1 LGLGE
6 RAFLAEFNAG
16 NQARGLGMNASGV
29 HKIVIRHVS
38 GSKAN
43 QIEEFSLKGR
53 TELRIGRDPSCDIVY
68 DSGRDDVVSRNH
80 AVIGVSAGVRP
91 TFTIEDLGSSN
102 GTFLNNEQISEKT
115 ELLPDDILTF
125 GKGGPSFAF
134 DVQPR
139 PAGIGPRTRIID
151 VAAPAATRILGAE
164 EAATSASLRAATGT
178 SVVEVMQDEPM
189 RSTGKVGIGK
199 ETLLHELAKERGA
212 ANRTWFSVLGAL
224 AAAAVIAGGWLYW
237 RELAS
242 EQAQQKSLADIQGE
256 AQRAKEQGQEAE
268 AQTTA
273 ALKQRLGM
281 SPQDIVRQYGTATAK
296 VTAQWRLFD
305 QTTGRPIFQKT
316 YTDKDNK
323 TYGMYV
329 KLPNGTVV
337 PDLTLDDEGRHN
349 RSIGRQINGTAFV
362 VSDRG
367 FLLTNKHLAAAWR
380 LPFFDCSCVE
390 KEGLL
395 IEDTGHKNPKVSIIS
410 LDDPAYKSLK
420 DWVPESGGL
429 IFDAKKL
436 RVVGDYNNIPDP
448 SKNEQHNFEGRNEAL
463 DVTFAGNRLGISAAL
478 VRSSNDSDA
487 ALIKIDSPDPLQKV
501 DIATDDDV
509 ASGDRAIV
517 LGFPSVAA
525 DTFVLSDTIENGVLK
540 TNQELVPEPYVTEGI
555 VALVSNKIV
564 TKNGIT
570 VEGAQGNIIQLTI
583 NSTGAGNSGGPVF
596 NSVGKVIGLFTY
608 LTTQGSTVSSAAV
621 PIKYGRELLKS
632 Q

>member
-1 LGLGE
+1 
-6 RAFLAEFNAG
+6 
-16 NQARGLGMNASGV
+16 MNASGV

-53 TELRIGRDPSCDIVY
+53 TELRVGRDPSCDIIY
-68 DSGRDDVVSRNH
+68 NSGRDDVVSRNH
-80 AVIGVSAGVRP
+80 AVIGVSAGERP

-102 GTFLNNEQISEKT
+102 GTFLNNEQIREKT
-115 ELLPDDILTF
+115 ELLPDDVLTF

-189 RSTGKVGIGK
+189 RTTGKVGIGK

-212 ANRTWFSVLGAL
+212 ANKTWFSVLGAL

-237 RELAS
+237 RELKG
-242 EQAQQKSLADIQGE
+242 EQEQQKSLADIQGE

-296 VTAQWRLFD
+296 LTAQWRLFD

-329 KLPNGTVV
+329 KLANGTVV

-463 DVTFAGNRLGISAAL
+463 DVTFAGNRLGISATL

-540 TNQELVPEPYVTEGI
+540 TNQELVPEPYVTDGI

>member
-1 LGLGE
+1 
-6 RAFLAEFNAG
+6 
-16 NQARGLGMNASGV
+16 MNASV
-29 HKIVIRHVS
+29 YKIVIRHIS

-43 QIEEFSLKGR
+43 QIEEFSLNGR
-53 TELRIGRDPSCDIVY
+53 SELRIGRDPSSDIVY
-68 DSGRDDVVSRNH
+68 ESGRDDVVSRDH
-80 AVIGVSAGVRP
+80 AVIGVSGGERP
-91 TFTIEDLGSSN
+91 TFTIQDLGSSN
-102 GTFLNNEQISEKT
+102 GTFLNNEQIREKA
-115 ELLPDDILTF
+115 ELFPDDTLTF
-125 GKGGPSFAF
+125 GRGGPSFAF

-139 PAGIGPRTRIID
+139 PAGAGPRTRIID
-151 VAAPAATRILGAE
+151 VAAPAATRILDAE
-164 EAATSASLRAATGT
+164 EAATASMPAATGT
-178 SVVEVMQDEPM
+178 SVVEVMQDEPT
-189 RSTGKVGIGK
+189 RSSGKVGIGK

-224 AAAAVIAGGWLYW
+224 AAAAVIAGGELYW
-237 RELAS
+237 REIRS
-242 EQAQQKSLADIQGE
+242 EQAQQKSLADMKGE
-256 AQRAKEQGQEAE
+256 AERVKQQGQEAE
-268 AQTTA
+268 AQTTE

-296 VTAQWRLFD
+296 LTAQWRLFD

-316 YTDKDNK
+316 YTNKDNK

-329 KLPNGTVV
+329 KLPTGAIV

-362 VSDRG
+362 VSERG

-395 IEDTGHKNPKVSIIS
+395 IEDTGHKNPKVSIIN

-487 ALIKIDSPDPLQKV
+487 ALIKIDSPESLQKV
-501 DIATDDDV
+501 DIAADDDV
-509 ASGDRAIV
+509 SSGDRAIV
-517 LGFPSVAA
+517 LGFPAVSA
-525 DTFVLSDTIENGVLK
+525 DTYVLSDTIENGVLK

-555 VALVSNKIV
+555 VALVSNKIAS
-564 TKNGIT
+564 KNGVT

-608 LTTQGSTVSSAAV
+608 ITTQGATVSSAAV

>member
-1 LGLGE
+1 
-6 RAFLAEFNAG
+6 
-16 NQARGLGMNASGV
+16 MNASGV

-53 TELRIGRDPSCDIVY
+53 TELRIGRDPSCDIIY

-80 AVIGVSAGVRP
+80 AVIGVSAGERP

-102 GTFLNNEQISEKT
+102 GTLLNNEQIREKT
-115 ELLPDDILTF
+115 ELLPDDVLTF

-189 RSTGKVGIGK
+189 RTTGKVGIGK

-212 ANRTWFSVLGAL
+212 ANKTWFSVLGAL

-237 RELAS
+237 RELKG
-242 EQAQQKSLADIQGE
+242 EQEQQKSLADIQGE

-296 VTAQWRLFD
+296 LTAQWRLFD

-329 KLPNGTVV
+329 KLANGTVV

-463 DVTFAGNRLGISAAL
+463 DVTFAGNRLGISATL

-540 TNQELVPEPYVTEGI
+540 TNQELVPEPYVTDGI

>member
-1 LGLGE
+1 
-6 RAFLAEFNAG
+6 
-16 NQARGLGMNASGV
+16 MNASGV

-68 DSGRDDVVSRNH
+68 ESARDDVVSRNH
-80 AVIGVSAGVRP
+80 AVIGISAGERP

-102 GTFLNNEQISEKT
+102 GTFLNNEQIREKT
-115 ELLPDDILTF
+115 ELLPDDALTF
-125 GKGGPSFAF
+125 GRGGPSFAF

-139 PAGIGPRTRIID
+139 PVGVGPRTRIID
-151 VAAPAATRILGAE
+151 VAAPAATRILGAD

-237 RELAS
+237 REIRS
-242 EQAQQKSLADIQGE
+242 EQAQQQSLADIKGE
-256 AQRAKEQGQEAE
+256 AERVKEQGQEAE

-281 SPQDIVRQYGTATAK
+281 NPQDIVRQYGTATAK
-296 VTAQWRLFD
+296 LTAQWRLFD

-329 KLPNGTVV
+329 KLANGTIV

-395 IEDTGHKNPKVSIIS
+395 IEDTGHKNPKVSIIN
-410 LDDPAYKSLK
+410 LDDAAYKSLK

-463 DVTFAGNRLGISAAL
+463 DVTFAGNRLGISATL

-501 DIATDDDV
+501 DIAADDDV
-509 ASGDRAIV
+509 SSGDRAIV
-517 LGFPSVAA
+517 LGFPAVAA
-525 DTFVLSDTIENGVLK
+525 DTYVLSDTIENGVLK

-555 VALVSNKIV
+555 VALVSNKIA
-564 TKNGIT
+564 TKNGVT

>member
-1 LGLGE
+1 
-6 RAFLAEFNAG
+6 
-16 NQARGLGMNASGV
+16 MNASGV

-53 TELRIGRDPSCDIVY
+53 TELRVGRDPSCDIVY

-80 AVIGVSAGVRP
+80 AVIGVSAGERP

-102 GTFLNNEQISEKT
+102 GTFLNNEQIREKT
-115 ELLPDDILTF
+115 ELLPDDVLTF

-189 RSTGKVGIGK
+189 RTTGKVGIGK

-212 ANRTWFSVLGAL
+212 ANKTWFSVLGAL

-237 RELAS
+237 RELKG

-296 VTAQWRLFD
+296 LTAQWRLFD

-329 KLPNGTVV
+329 KLANGTVV

-463 DVTFAGNRLGISAAL
+463 DVTFAGNRLGISATL

-540 TNQELVPEPYVTEGI
+540 TNQELVPEPYVTDGI

>member
-6 RAFLAEFNAG
+6 RAFLAEIDVG
-16 NQARGLGMNASGV
+16 NQLRGFGMNASGV

-53 TELRIGRDPSCDIVY
+53 TELRVGRDPSCDIVY

-80 AVIGVSAGVRP
+80 AVIGVSAGERP

-102 GTFLNNEQISEKT
+102 GTFLNNEQIREKT
-115 ELLPDDILTF
+115 ELLPDDVLTF

-189 RSTGKVGIGK
+189 RTTGKVGIGK

-212 ANRTWFSVLGAL
+212 ANKTWFSVLGAL

-237 RELAS
+237 RELKG

-296 VTAQWRLFD
+296 LTAQWRLFD

-329 KLPNGTVV
+329 KLANGTVV

-463 DVTFAGNRLGISAAL
+463 DVTFAGNRLGISATL

-540 TNQELVPEPYVTEGI
+540 TNQELVPEPYVTDGI

>member
-1 LGLGE
+1 
-6 RAFLAEFNAG
+6 
-16 NQARGLGMNASGV
+16 MNASGV

-43 QIEEFSLKGR
+43 QIEEFAIKGR

-68 DSGRDDVVSRNH
+68 DSARDDVVSRNH
-80 AVIGVSAGVRP
+80 ALIGVSGSERP

-102 GTFLNNEQISEKT
+102 GTFLNNEQIREKT
-115 ELLPDDILTF
+115 ELLPDDSLTF
-125 GKGGPSFAF
+125 GKGGPSFTF

-139 PAGIGPRTRIID
+139 PVGAGPRTRIID
-151 VAAPAATRILGAE
+151 VAAPAATRILGAD

-178 SVVEVMQDEPM
+178 SVVEVIVDEPT
-189 RSTGKVGIGK
+189 RSTGKTGIGK

-212 ANRTWFSVLGAL
+212 ANRTWFSVFGAL

-237 RELAS
+237 REIRS
-242 EQAQQKSLADIQGE
+242 EQAQEKSLADIKGE
-256 AQRAKEQGQEAE
+256 AERAKQQGQEAE

-281 SPQDIVRQYGTATAK
+281 TPQDIVRQYGTATAK
-296 VTAQWRLFD
+296 LTAQWRLFD

-316 YTDKDNK
+316 YTDKDK

-329 KLPNGTVV
+329 KLQNGTIV

-395 IEDTGHKNPKVSIIS
+395 IEDTGHKNPKVSIIN

-463 DVTFAGNRLGISAAL
+463 DVTFAGNRLGISATL

-501 DIATDDDV
+501 DVATDDDV
-509 ASGDRAIV
+509 SSGDRAIV

-525 DTFVLSDTIENGVLK
+525 DTYVLSDTIENGVLK

-555 VALVSNKIV
+555 VALVSNKIA

-608 LTTQGSTVSSAAV
+608 ITTQGSTVSSAAV

>member
-1 LGLGE
+1 
-6 RAFLAEFNAG
+6 
-16 NQARGLGMNASGV
+16 MNASGV

>member
-1 LGLGE
+1 
-6 RAFLAEFNAG
+6 
-16 NQARGLGMNASGV
+16 MNASGV

-80 AVIGVSAGVRP
+80 AVIGVSAGERP

-463 DVTFAGNRLGISAAL
+463 DVTFAGNRLGISATL

>member
-6 RAFLAEFNAG
+6 RTFLAEVDVRNELKGF
-16 NQARGLGMNASGV
+16 GMSVNGI
-29 HKIVIRHVS
+29 HKIVIRHIS

-53 TELRIGRDPSCDIVY
+53 NELRIGRDPSCEIVY
-68 DSGRDDVVSRNH
+68 DSARDDVVSRTH
-80 AVIGVSAGVRP
+80 AAIGISGSEHP

-102 GTFLNNEQISEKT
+102 GTFLNNEQIREKT
-115 ELLPDDILTF
+115 ELLPDDTLTL
-125 GKGGPSFAF
+125 GKGGPTFAF

-139 PAGIGPRTRIID
+139 PAGAGPRTRIID
-151 VAAPAATRILGAE
+151 IATPAATRIINAD
-164 EAATSASLRAATGT
+164 EAATSTSLRAAPGT
-178 SVVEVMQDEPM
+178 SVVEVILEEPNS
-189 RSTGKVGIGK
+189 STGKTGIGK

-212 ANRTWFSVLGAL
+212 ANRTWFSVFGAL
-224 AAAAVIAGGWLYW
+224 AAVAILAGGGLYW
-237 RELAS
+237 RQLKN
-242 EQAQQKSLADIQGE
+242 EQAQQRSLAEVQGQAE
-256 AQRAKEQGQEAE
+256 RVRQQGQEAE
-268 AQTTA
+268 AQRTA
-273 ALKQRLGM
+273 ALNQRLGM

-296 VTAQWRLFD
+296 LTAQWRLFD

-329 KLPNGTVV
+329 KLASGTIV

-362 VSDRG
+362 VSDKG

-395 IEDTGHKNPKVSIIS
+395 IEDTGHKNPKVSIIN
-410 LDDPAYKSLK
+410 LDDPAYRSLK
-420 DWVPESGGL
+420 QWVPESGGL

-463 DVTFAGNRLGISAAL
+463 DVTFAGNRLGISATL

-487 ALIKIDSPDPLQKV
+487 ALIKIDSPEPLQKV
-501 DIATDDDV
+501 DLATDDDV

-525 DTFVLSDTIENGVLK
+525 DTYILSDTIENGVLK
-540 TNQELVPEPYVTEGI
+540 TNQELVPQPYVTEGI
-555 VALVSNKIV
+555 VALVSNKIAS
-564 TKNGIT
+564 KNGVT

-596 NSVGKVIGLFTY
+596 NSVGKVVGLFTY
-608 LTTQGSTVSSAAV
+608 VTTQGSTVSSAAV

>member
-1 LGLGE
+1 
-6 RAFLAEFNAG
+6 
-16 NQARGLGMNASGV
+16 MNASGV

-53 TELRIGRDPSCDIVY
+53 TELRVGRDPSCDIIY

-80 AVIGVSAGVRP
+80 AVIGVSAGERP

-102 GTFLNNEQISEKT
+102 GTFLNNEQIREKT
-115 ELLPDDILTF
+115 ELLPDDVLTF

-189 RSTGKVGIGK
+189 RTTGKVGIGK

-212 ANRTWFSVLGAL
+212 ANKTWFSVLGAL

-237 RELAS
+237 RELKG
-242 EQAQQKSLADIQGE
+242 EQEQQKSLADIQGE

-296 VTAQWRLFD
+296 LTAQWRLFD

-329 KLPNGTVV
+329 KLANGTVV

-463 DVTFAGNRLGISAAL
+463 DVTFAGNRLGISATL

-540 TNQELVPEPYVTEGI
+540 TNQELVPEPYVTDGI

>member
-1 LGLGE
+1 MSANGL
-6 RAFLAEFNAG
+6 
-16 NQARGLGMNASGV
+16 QKV
-29 HKIVIRHVS
+29 IIRHIS

-43 QIEEFSLKGR
+43 QIEEFSLNGR
-53 TELRIGRDPSCDIVY
+53 TELRIGRDPTADIVY
-68 DSGRDDVVSRNH
+68 DSPRDDIVSRNH
-80 AVIGVSAGVRP
+80 AAIGVVAGEPP
-91 TFTIEDLGSSN
+91 TFTLQDLGSSN
-102 GTFLNNEQISEKT
+102 GTFLNKEQIRDKS
-115 ELLPDDILTF
+115 ELLPEDVVTL
-125 GKGGPSFAF
+125 GRGGPSFTF
-134 DVQPR
+134 ELQPR
-139 PAGIGPRTRIID
+139 PVGVGARTRIVD
-151 VAAPAATRILGAE
+151 VDAPASTRILSAD
-164 EAATSASLRAATGT
+164 EAAATASLRAATGT
-178 SVVEVMQDEPM
+178 SVVEMPADDPIPPA
-189 RSTGKVGIGK
+189 GKAGIGK

-212 ANRTWFSVLGAL
+212 ANRTWFSVLAAF
-224 AAAAVIAGGWLYW
+224 AAAAVIAGAGLYW
-237 RELAS
+237 RQLKG
-242 EQAQQKSLADIQGE
+242 EQAQQQSLEVMKGE
-256 AQRAKEQGQEAE
+256 AERVKQQGQESE

-281 SPQDIVRQYGTATAK
+281 TPQDIVRQYGTATAK
-296 VTAQWRLFD
+296 LTAQWRLFD

-329 KLPNGTVV
+329 KLPSGTIV

-362 VSDRG
+362 VSERG

-380 LPFFDCSCVE
+380 LPFFDCTCVE

-420 DWVPESGGL
+420 EWVPESGGL

-463 DVTFAGNRLGISAAL
+463 DVTFAGSRLGISAAL

-509 ASGDRAIV
+509 SAGDHAIV
-517 LGFPSVAA
+517 LGFPAVSA
-525 DTFVLSDTIENGVLK
+525 DTYVLSDTIENGVLK
-540 TNQELVPEPYVTEGI
+540 TNQELVPEPYVTDGI
-555 VALVSNKIV
+555 VALVSSKIKTDNGFTV
-564 TKNGIT
+564 T
-570 VEGAQGNIIQLTI
+570 GAQGNIIQLTI

-596 NSVGKVIGLFTY
+596 NSAGKVIGLFTY
-608 LTTQGSTVSSAAV
+608 ITTQGSTVSSAAV